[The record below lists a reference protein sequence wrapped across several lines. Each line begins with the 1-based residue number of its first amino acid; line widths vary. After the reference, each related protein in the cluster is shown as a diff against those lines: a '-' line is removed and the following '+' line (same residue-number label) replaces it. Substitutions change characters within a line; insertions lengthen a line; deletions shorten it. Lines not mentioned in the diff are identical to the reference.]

1 MGNDNNAKFLLFQE
15 LLQRLAGEIE
25 KLAIE
30 LGACEKLALSKGA
43 SSEEIHQAKES
54 ALADPVMRGKMKEQY
69 CRIWNVLLQSG
80 TDAFFAE
87 ETFEDFPSDGPLN

>member
-1 MGNDNNAKFLLFQE
+1 MGNDTNAKFLLFQE

-30 LGACEKLALSKGA
+30 LGACEKLALTKGV

-54 ALADPVMRGKMKEQY
+54 ALADPEGAALDAEVARFQAS
-69 CRIWNVLLQSG
+69 LSQTQATG
-80 TDAFFAE
+80 TAVIAAQ
-87 ETFEDFPSDGPLN
+87 

>member
-1 MGNDNNAKFLLFQE
+1 MMGNDTNAKFLLFQE

-30 LGACEKLALSKGA
+30 SGACEKLAISKGA
-43 SSEEIHQAKES
+43 TSQEIHQAKES

-69 CRIWNVLLQSG
+69 SRIWNLLLQSG
-80 TDAFFAE
+80 TDAFTE
-87 ETFEDFPSDGPLN
+87 ETFEDFPSDGPSN